1 MSLETQQKRSSP
13 GNTCMSFFF
22 QKFYE
27 WKDNVARDAAEIYL
41 MVMENIRSCYE
52 NRKQELY
59 RAAQSI
65 APSGI
70 VEKYEDLVE
79 YLRTQYRSE

>member
-1 MSLETQQKRSSP
+1 MS
-13 GNTCMSFFF
+13 SFF
-22 QKFYE
+22 QIFYE
-27 WKDNVARDAAEIYL
+27 WKDNVSRDAAEIYL

-59 RAAQSI
+59 RVAQSI